1 MAEYEARENRFND
14 SLAGRVGG
22 FLKSVSLADGE
33 ARMQD
38 VGIIQEIAKMPNVE
52 FEQKI
57 QMITQERPMLY
68 KSSIPA
74 LAAVESRPLLAES
87 VDLEMSMNVSA
98 STTEETSK
106 DKSVDSDTQIAAEA
120 SGRIGLFKIGI
131 KTQQGIKASNSN
143 HSSRKRQSDYS
154 STTDMKLHMTRH
166 PIAEGLA
173 KAIDTQNAILQAA
186 AEADLAL
193 VKANIDRSINAVEEP
208 PVLPEAT
215 SDSEAVGQ
223 QSDAG

>member
-38 VGIIQEIAKMPNVE
+38 VGIVQEIAKMDNVE

-57 QMITQERPMLY
+57 QMLTQEKPMLY

-74 LAAVESRPLLAES
+74 LAVVESRPLLAET

-98 STTEETSK
+98 STTDESSK
-106 DKSVDSDTQIAAEA
+106 DKNLDSDTQIDTEL
-120 SGRIGLFKIGI
+120 SGRLGLFKIGI
-131 KTQQGIKASNSN
+131 KAHQGIKASNAT

-154 STTDMKLHMTRH
+154 ATTDMKLHMTRH

-186 AEADLAL
+186 AEVNLAI
-193 VKANIDRSINAVEEP
+193 VQANIDRSVNEVEAE
-208 PVLPEAT
+208 PVLPEAE
-215 SDSEAVGQ
+215 SEVEEEA
-223 QSDAG
+223 AA

>member
-74 LAAVESRPLLAES
+74 LAAVESRPLLAET

-98 STTEETSK
+98 STTEESSK
-106 DKSVDSDTQIAAEA
+106 DKSMESDTQVKVDFSA
-120 SGRIGLFKIGI
+120 RIGLFKIGG
-131 KTQQGIKASNSN
+131 TVHQGIKATNST
-143 HSSRKRQSDYS
+143 HSSKKRQSDYS
-154 STTDMKLHMTRH
+154 ATTDMKLHMTRH
-166 PIAEGLA
+166 PLAEGLA
-173 KAIDTQNAILQAA
+173 KAIDTQNAIMQAA
-186 AEADLAL
+186 AEADLAI
-193 VKANIDRSINAVEEP
+193 VKANIDRSINAVEED
-208 PVLPEAT
+208 PVLPEADT
-215 SDSEAVGQ
+215 EETGE
-223 QSDAG
+223 